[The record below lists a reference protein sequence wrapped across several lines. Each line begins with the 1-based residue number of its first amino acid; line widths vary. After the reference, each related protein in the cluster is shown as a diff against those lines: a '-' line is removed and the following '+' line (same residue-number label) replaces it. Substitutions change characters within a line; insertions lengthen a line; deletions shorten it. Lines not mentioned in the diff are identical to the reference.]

1 MGQRLVVHIL
11 KDINDSDTEIC
22 NIYYHWSAYTLDAFD
37 KVIQIAD
44 YCKQNNLSE
53 KSISDIVLS
62 LIRFCESNGGGLS
75 EDEIEYASS
84 RYPDEIFKKDNVSRN
99 DGLLA
104 FTDEAMNLS
113 NEFSN
118 GDIYYSVIDDRLLTR
133 VIWSYSSYNQYK
145 EQSPVYVVDEDE
157 IPVLPVSLIDS
168 ISIEDAKKVV
178 SQISNEQSTHP
189 FYRDKDGFIYELI
202 Q

>member
-37 KVIQIAD
+37 RVIQIAEH
-44 YCKQNNLSE
+44 CKQNNLSE
-53 KSISDIVLS
+53 KSVSDTVLS

-75 EDEIEYASS
+75 EADLMNASS
-84 RYPDEIFKKDNVSRN
+84 RFPDEVFKKDNKSRIN
-99 DGLLA
+99 GLLA
-104 FTDEAMNLS
+104 FTDEVMNLS
-113 NEFSN
+113 NAFSN
-118 GDIYYSVIDDRLLTR
+118 GDIYYSVTDDRLLTR

-178 SQISNEQSTHP
+178 SQMTDGQSTHP
-189 FYRDKDGFIYELI
+189 FYKDKDGIIYEII